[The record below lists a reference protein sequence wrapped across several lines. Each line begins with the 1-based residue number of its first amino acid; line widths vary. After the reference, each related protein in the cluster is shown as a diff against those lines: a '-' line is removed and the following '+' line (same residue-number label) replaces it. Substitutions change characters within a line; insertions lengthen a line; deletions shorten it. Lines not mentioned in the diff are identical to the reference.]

1 MTVPMSR
8 EAYDKSLRDDYSVYV
23 ALLPIDIGGARAF
36 NPGHAVPASHV
47 ASGLVDPSMVAKVG
61 TKAAEKAADAI
72 GVSLSPAP
80 AV

>member
-1 MTVPMSR
+1 MSTPMSR
-8 EAYDKSLRDDYSVYV
+8 EEYDKSLRDDYSVYV

-47 ASGLVDPSMVAKVG
+47 KNGLVDASMVAKVG
-61 TKAAEKAADAI
+61 TKAAASAAEAV

-80 AV
+80 VV